1 MKLKDVLNVITSCYK
16 IYAYNGSD
24 YELIEKK
31 REYREWIVNF
41 IESVTV
47 PYTRSD
53 GSVLVDSVI
62 KIYVIEE
69 EEKCC

>member
-41 IESVTV
+41 IESEAI
-47 PYTRSD
+47 PYTRTD
-53 GSVLVDSVI
+53 GSVLIETIIKVYVI
-62 KIYVIEE
+62 KEVE
-69 EEKCC
+69 

>member
-1 MKLKDVLNVITSCYK
+1 MKLKDILNVISSRYK

-31 REYREWIVNF
+31 RECREWIVNY
-41 IESVTV
+41 IESEAI
-47 PYTRSD
+47 PYTRTD
-53 GSVLVDSVI
+53 GSILIETII

-69 EEKCC
+69 VEK